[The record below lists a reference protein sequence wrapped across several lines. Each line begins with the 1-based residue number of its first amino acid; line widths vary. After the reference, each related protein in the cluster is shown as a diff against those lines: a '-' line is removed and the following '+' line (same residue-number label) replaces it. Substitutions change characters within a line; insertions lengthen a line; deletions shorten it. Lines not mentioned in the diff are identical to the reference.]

1 MLLQVKLLGKK
12 HLEIKDHYLVNAE
25 NALIDNRLHYVFS
38 VHQKETDA
46 FCGKY
51 AVRKIK
57 IRDGKLDYEKDG
69 DLILEWNP
77 ATNAYDQFYRELL

>member
-12 HLEIKDHYLVNAE
+12 HLEIKEHYLVNEE
-25 NALIDNRLHYVFS
+25 NAVIDNRLHYVFS
-38 VHQKETDA
+38 VYQKESDE

-77 ATNAYDQFYRELL
+77 ATNSYDQFYRELL